1 MIIDIPLFHLYE
13 KEKLLTPNDLCVNH
27 MRITKVINQKPLI
40 FQDILKYVDVKKP
53 ENQTVSSFKL
63 LKNGKDCT
71 FTDIIQDG
79 DEIELTWIAT

>member
-1 MIIDIPLFHLYE
+1 ML
-13 KEKLLTPNDLCVNH
+13 
-27 MRITKVINQKPLI
+27 MS
-40 FQDILKYVDVKKP
+40 KKP